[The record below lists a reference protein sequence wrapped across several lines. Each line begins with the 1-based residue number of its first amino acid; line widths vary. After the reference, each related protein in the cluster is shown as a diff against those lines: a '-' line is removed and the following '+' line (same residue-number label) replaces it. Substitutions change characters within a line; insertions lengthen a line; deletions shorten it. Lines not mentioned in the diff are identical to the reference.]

1 MALDIQGLRFTNDYT
16 LESASEVMSQL
27 QFERRIPNG
36 RDAYQQVLL
45 RKLGFRS
52 DQDGVEHT
60 QFVFQGQCLILGDAR
75 VGKTSLKKSLM
86 GKSFDADEPG
96 TKGVEMSLVDR
107 KWKNLHAHEG
117 LKFGSF
123 ARFRESALYQGVMFG
138 PGGVEF
144 IIDEEVTSAMSAIA
158 YLVFMLLR
166 IGWLLSVIWLLAF
179 GTVTVRCC
187 SFYAFSIAVFLFEI
201 ILRHFLPPDRPEFAY
216 LALLFFNVPRFIIG
230 LGTAH
235 LLAGLFKGINC
246 QNPVDY
252 SFGASMLN
260 GHQFI
265 WVVHLLIVAMLVNV
279 ISNHF
284 FSLTAKYFRD
294 ANIWGGFESAVPG
307 QVKFDN
313 PLPLLPELFLLMI
326 PVTCSFCFGC
336 VIEFSIDM
344 TTLEYC
350 HILHFTMIPIFCLT
364 IVRLAQTLCAWAN
377 LQGINIILV
386 LYIIME
392 TMNECEHISLTS
404 FCPLTTY
411 VVIFAGWAC
420 CTLYKDWD
428 NMFFPFNDIIGN
440 VRETQAC
447 FTFIFIEMI
456 LLNFQKLRKALHD
469 MFSNLKL
476 KILDFS
482 GDEEYYAYHHIF
494 LREQAIYIVVFNMA
508 NFADDNFRNVAAK
521 IQRLIFW
528 LESICCKA
536 ASKTPI
542 FLVGTHRGHMEKTC
556 LRHID
561 KHLRQNLLDSF
572 DDELVRNEDEEGSLI
587 YFPVENSHGK
597 NDRGIQNLQRKIM
610 STAEEHK
617 ITMGRE
623 VPFSWIKI
631 QDAIVNQRQNKKAK
645 FCVTLEQFP
654 TSVGNFICSNWSKE
668 TLKYFHE
675 KGLIIYVDPG
685 ENSKMS
691 NWILLKPEILID
703 IIIQLVTPPTDDDE
717 TSWHGFRRDFKLL
730 HKTGMLTKPL
740 IKNFLSR
747 WQESEVA
754 IRGFL
759 EEYDIIC
766 PLFYNEENKKEA
778 NVTHFVPSLLPVWV
792 KGNIPVWYNDPTD
805 KKFFVFF
812 KRFLP
817 QQLFNHLLSRAH
829 MLSMAAF
836 PEGQPVIYRDVGRFW
851 FTPTQPYRLLVF
863 EEENMIEVTFSCR

>member
-1 MALDIQGLRFTNDYT
+1 MALDVQRLCLTNDHT

-36 RDAYQQVLL
+36 RDAYLQVLL
-45 RKLGFRS
+45 RNLGFRS
-52 DQDGVEHT
+52 NQDGVEHT

-75 VGKTSLKKSLM
+75 VGKTSLKKSLT
-86 GKSFDADEPG
+86 GKPFDVDEPG

-107 KWKNLHAHEG
+107 KWRNLHALAG

-123 ARFRESALYQGVMFG
+123 ARFRESALYQGFMFG
-138 PGGVEF
+138 PGGVEI
-144 IIDEEVTSAMSAIA
+144 IIDEEFTSAMSAIV
-158 YLVFMLLR
+158 YFVFLLLR
-166 IGWLLSVIWLLAF
+166 IGWLLSIIWLLAF
-179 GTVTVRCC
+179 GTVTV
-187 SFYAFSIAVFLFEI
+187 SFYSFSIAALLLEI
-201 ILRHFLPPDRPEFAY
+201 LLQQFLPSDQPEFAI
-216 LALLFFNVPRFIIG
+216 LALLILNLPRFIIG
-230 LGTAH
+230 LVSAH
-235 LLAGLFKGINC
+235 LLAGLFKGIDC
-246 QNPVDY
+246 QNLDS
-252 SFGASMLN
+252 SFDASTLN
-260 GHQFI
+260 LIKGCQFI
-265 WVVHLLIVAMLVNV
+265 WVAHLLIVAMLVNG
-279 ISNHF
+279 ISTY
-284 FSLTAKYFRD
+284 FSSITMKYFRD
-294 ANIWGGFESAVPG
+294 VNIWGGFESAVPG
-307 QVKFDN
+307 QAKFDKV
-313 PLPLLPELFLLMI
+313 PLLPELYFLMM
-326 PVTCSFCFGC
+326 PATCSFSLGC
-336 VIEFSIDM
+336 VIELSINM

-350 HILHFTMIPIFCLT
+350 YILHFTMIPIFCLV
-364 IVRLAQTLCAWAN
+364 IVRLTQTLCACTN

-386 LYIIME
+386 LYITKV
-392 TMNECEHISLTS
+392 TMSDHLHVSLTS
-404 FCPLTTY
+404 FCPFTTY

-420 CTLYKDWD
+420 YTLYKDWD
-428 NMFFPFNDIIGN
+428 NMFFLINDIVNI
-440 VRETQAC
+440 RETQAC
-447 FTFIFIEMI
+447 FTFIIIEKV

-494 LREQAIYIVVFNMA
+494 LREQAIYIIVFNMA

-528 LESICCKA
+528 LESICSKA

-556 LRHID
+556 LKRID

-610 STAEEHK
+610 STGEEHK

-631 QDAIVNQRQNKKAK
+631 QDAIINQRQNKKAK

-691 NWILLKPEILID
+691 NWILLKPEMLID
-703 IIIQLVTPPTDDDE
+703 IIIQLVTPPTDDNE

-740 IKNFLSR
+740 IKHFLSR
-747 WQESEVA
+747 WQENEVA

-836 PEGQPVIYRDVGRFW
+836 PEGQPVIYRDVGRFC
-851 FTPTQPYRLLVF
+851 FTPTQPYRLLVL